1 MELELARLDNLESSS
16 DEDEEDARAG
26 PQVKKGG
33 AKEDARAGPQVKEG
47 GAKEDAQASPQ
58 VQEGAA
64 EDDTNVGKTKDSDA
78 RREGGDLNSN
88 QKQQSA
94 KRRRQTVCQVYCIG
108 LADIDCMYMYSSRL
122 QTRYPRRE

>member
-26 PQVKKGG
+26 PQVK
-33 AKEDARAGPQVKEG
+33 EG

-58 VQEGAA
+58 VQEGVA

-78 RREGGDLNSN
+78 RREGDDLNSN
-88 QKQQSA
+88 RKQQSA
-94 KRRRQTVCQVYCIG
+94 KRRRQTVCQLYCIG